1 MNSNRIYSI
10 VRSKLFRGS
19 LLAIFLFICVALLSL
34 SGSRV
39 SSQSSA
45 PQQPPQANNEA
56 TPFTRMIEN
65 AKRSGR
71 DFPTAEPFNRQTR
84 SVADDAIRR
93 RALRAGT
100 VLQLRQ
106 NVLAELVSRNAPS
119 LTLHLPTFAGAPV
132 ELELV
137 QVNLFAPGFKVVTSG
152 SQGEPV
158 AYQQGVH
165 YWGVMKGVEDSFA
178 AISIFKNEL
187 IGSFSSAKGGNFV
200 LGKLAGNN
208 PRRDHILY
216 AETDLTT
223 TMPAY
228 SEQEEPAPDD
238 NTVYEGEQFDTS
250 PAVVTRCVKIFLETD
265 FDLFSH
271 RGSVD
276 ETVNFATAVF
286 NQSAALFGNEGIKI
300 SISEIFVWTT
310 PSPYWGGDSQT
321 QLQQFQNF
329 RTSFNGDL
337 AQLLDLQSHQG
348 GIAAGTN
355 GLCARSMSQRM
366 SYSGLFT
373 TFEQVPTYSWNVN
386 VVTHELGHLFGS
398 KHTHQCVWNGNGTLI
413 DDCAQRAGRFN
424 EGSWC
429 FFFGPRPPLPTN
441 GGTMMSYCH
450 LLTEVGIN
458 FAHGFGPQPG
468 NVIRSRFNRAPCL
481 DNCVEPGGNEG
492 YTTAFQ
498 SVGGYFV
505 VAEGGGGGVV
515 NANRTGIGS
524 WETFTLIDLNGGA
537 LESGDLVNIETVVGY
552 FVVAEGGGGDVV
564 NANRTAAFAWET
576 FRIERVNGGGTI
588 GSGDAIS
595 LQAYNGWSG
604 GGGNYVVAEGG
615 GGSVVNANRGAVG
628 SWETFTIHIW

>member
-1 MNSNRIYSI
+1 MKPNRNYSI

-19 LLAIFLFICVALLSL
+19 LLAIFLLTCLALLSL

-39 SSQSSA
+39 SSQSST
-45 PQQPPQANNEA
+45 PPRPPQAKNEA
-56 TPFTRMIEN
+56 KPISRMIEN

-71 DFPTAEPFNRQTR
+71 AFPTAEPFNRQTR
-84 SVADDAIRR
+84 SVADDTIRR

-106 NVLAELVSRNAPS
+106 DALAELVSRNAPN

-137 QVNLFAPGFKVVTSG
+137 QVKLFAPGFNVVTSS
-152 SQGEPV
+152 SQGKPV
-158 AYQQGVH
+158 TYQHGIH

-178 AISIFKNEL
+178 AISIFKSEL
-187 IGSFSSAKGGNFV
+187 IGSYSSVKGGNFV

-216 AETDLTT
+216 AETDLTS
-223 TMPAY
+223 TMPDF
-228 SEQEEPAPDD
+228 SEETPEED
-238 NTVYEGEQFDTS
+238 NIPFGGEEFDPS

-265 FDLFSH
+265 FDIFNH

-286 NQSAALFGNEGIKI
+286 NQSAALFSNEGIKI

-310 PSPYWGGDSQT
+310 PSPYTGGDSKT
-321 QLQQFQNF
+321 QLEQFQRT

-337 AQLLDLQSHQG
+337 AQLLDLENQG
-348 GIAAGTN
+348 GIAAGISR
-355 GLCARSMSQRM
+355 LCNVRTSRM

-373 TFEQVPTYSWNVN
+373 FFQQVPTYSWNVY

-398 KHTHQCVWNGNGTLI
+398 RHTHACAWNGNGTQL
-413 DDCAQRAGRFN
+413 DGCGPRAGYF
-424 EGSWC
+424 EG
-429 FFFGPRPPLPTN
+429 FFCRYFGPLPSD

-450 LLTEVGIN
+450 LLPEIGIN

-468 NVIRSRFNRAPCL
+468 NVIRSRFNSASCL
-481 DNCVEPGGNEG
+481 GTCFEPVHNSG

-498 SVGGYFV
+498 SIGGLFV

-515 NANRTGIGS
+515 NANRAAIGP

-537 LESGDLVNIETVVGY
+537 LESGDLVNIQTIAGY

-576 FRIERVNGGGTI
+576 FRIERVDGGGTI
-588 GSGDAIS
+588 SSGDTIS
-595 LQAYNGWSG
+595 LQAYNGWTG

-615 GGSVVNANRGAVG
+615 GGSVVNANRDAVG
-628 SWETFTIHIW
+628 PWEMFTIHIW

>member
-56 TPFTRMIEN
+56 TPFSRMIEN

-71 DFPTAEPFNRQTR
+71 AFPTAEPFNRQTR

-223 TMPAY
+223 TMPAS
-228 SEQEEPAPDD
+228 SEPPVDD
-238 NTVYEGEQFDTS
+238 GIAFEGEEFDTA

-265 FDLFSH
+265 FDIFLN
-271 RGSVD
+271 RGSVQ

-286 NQSAALFGNEGIKI
+286 NQSAALFSNEIG
-300 SISEIFVWTT
+300 
-310 PSPYWGGDSQT
+310 
-321 QLQQFQNF
+321 
-329 RTSFNGDL
+329 
-337 AQLLDLQSHQG
+337 
-348 GIAAGTN
+348 
-355 GLCARSMSQRM
+355 
-366 SYSGLFT
+366 
-373 TFEQVPTYSWNVN
+373 
-386 VVTHELGHLFGS
+386 
-398 KHTHQCVWNGNGTLI
+398 
-413 DDCAQRAGRFN
+413 RA
-424 EGSWC
+424 
-429 FFFGPRPPLPTN
+429 
-441 GGTMMSYCH
+441 H
-450 LLTEVGIN
+450 V
-458 FAHGFGPQPG
+458 
-468 NVIRSRFNRAPCL
+468 
-481 DNCVEPGGNEG
+481 
-492 YTTAFQ
+492 
-498 SVGGYFV
+498 
-505 VAEGGGGGVV
+505 
-515 NANRTGIGS
+515 
-524 WETFTLIDLNGGA
+524 
-537 LESGDLVNIETVVGY
+537 
-552 FVVAEGGGGDVV
+552 
-564 NANRTAAFAWET
+564 
-576 FRIERVNGGGTI
+576 
-588 GSGDAIS
+588 
-595 LQAYNGWSG
+595 
-604 GGGNYVVAEGG
+604 
-615 GGSVVNANRGAVG
+615 
-628 SWETFTIHIW
+628 